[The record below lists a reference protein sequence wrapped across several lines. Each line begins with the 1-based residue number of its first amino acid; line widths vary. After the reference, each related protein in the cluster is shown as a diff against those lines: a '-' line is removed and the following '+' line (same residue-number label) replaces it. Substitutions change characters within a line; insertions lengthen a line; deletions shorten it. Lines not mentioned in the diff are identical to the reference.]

1 MGSHST
7 HSHINLSSDNSLHC
21 EGGLGSPQW
30 VLSIHHNFEYDE
42 ELISLNHQLF
52 EYDEVLISLNHQ
64 LFKTQR
70 IFGLLSTLES
80 EKSKKW
86 PVVGYVIDQD
96 KH

>member
-1 MGSHST
+1 MNVNGFSHT
-7 HSHINLSSDNSLHC
+7 LILIYHQIIHC

-42 ELISLNHQLF
+42 ELISLNLVQPPAFQNIAH
-52 EYDEVLISLNHQ
+52 V
-64 LFKTQR
+64 
-70 IFGLLSTLES
+70 GTLES